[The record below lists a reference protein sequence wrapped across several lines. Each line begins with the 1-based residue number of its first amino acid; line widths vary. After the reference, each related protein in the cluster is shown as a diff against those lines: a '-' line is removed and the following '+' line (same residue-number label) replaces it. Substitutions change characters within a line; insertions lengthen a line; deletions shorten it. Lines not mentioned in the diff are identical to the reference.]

1 MQVGHRARR
10 GLLAGAMAVVMT
22 GSLLGCTPDGTT
34 TVKAPTPTGGPTV
47 LSFAVYG
54 PPHVIAAYTRIA
66 ADYTAENPKV
76 IVNVRPFDDHESA
89 MAALRRNQQAGKAP
103 SIFQISQE
111 DVDWLGDADA
121 LEPVDELLV
130 ARQVDFGDGFP
141 RSGLT
146 AFTADS
152 RLQCLPTEVS
162 PLVAYINTSRV
173 NLNDLLGNAD
183 GEYNPLRGWSLDQL
197 AEAATMASKGGRKG
211 LYIEPTVENLAPM
224 LMSAGAPVV
233 DDEEEPTSL
242 AFSDDAT
249 HDALE
254 QILEV
259 VRNPR
264 ITYSAAEIR
273 KRGAVDRF
281 ARGGLAIM
289 FGYRDLTARLREHGG
304 INFAVLPVPRLGP
317 QATVARMSAMC
328 LPKDSPNAE
337 VAADFL
343 AHLVSVQ
350 PMQTLAATGEFVPS
364 NLEVVNS
371 DAFTQPNLMPENAG
385 VFADQNRRVRPLPDG
400 VGWAT
405 VYAQANA
412 ALARL
417 FNDPVIEPLEDRLVA
432 IDEASAT
439 TLRTLTEDA
448 TSSTSV
454 SPSPSESPSAQ

>member
-1 MQVGHRARR
+1 MQVGRR
-10 GLLAGAMAVVMT
+10 SRRRFLASALAVVMT

-34 TVKAPTPTGGPTV
+34 PVKAPTSPGGPTV

-54 PPHVIAAYTRIA
+54 SPHVIAAYTRIA
-66 ADYTAENPKV
+66 SEYTAENPNV
-76 IVNVRPFDDHESA
+76 IVNVRPYDDHEAA
-89 MAALRRNQQAGKAP
+89 MAALRRNQAAGKAP
-103 SIFQISQE
+103 SIFQVGQE
-111 DVDWLGDADA
+111 DVDWLRDADA

-130 ARQVDFGDGFP
+130 KRQVDFGDGFP
-141 RSGLT
+141 RSGLN
-146 AFTADS
+146 AFTADA

-173 NLNDLLGNAD
+173 NLRDLLGDNNGD
-183 GEYNPLRGWSLDQL
+183 YNPLRGWNLEQL
-197 AEAATMASKGGRKG
+197 AQAATQASHRGRKG
-211 LYIEPTVENLAPM
+211 LYVDPTIENLAPM
-224 LMSAGAPVV
+224 LLSAGAPVV
-233 DDEEEPTSL
+233 DDSDNPTSL
-242 AFSDDAT
+242 ALSDEST
-249 HDALE
+249 REALQ
-254 QILEV
+254 QILEI

-264 ITYSAAEIR
+264 ITYSAAQIR
-273 KRGAVDRF
+273 KRSAVDRF
-281 ARGGLAIM
+281 ANGGLAIM

-304 INFAVLPVPRLGP
+304 INFAVLPVPRMGP

-343 AHLVSVQ
+343 AHLVSDQ

-385 VFADQNRRVRPLPDG
+385 VFADQNRRVQPLPDG

-412 ALARL
+412 ALAKL
-417 FNDPVIEPLEDRLVA
+417 FNDPVIEPLEDRLTA

-439 TLRTLTEDA
+439 TLKTLTADA
-448 TSSTSV
+448 TE
-454 SPSPSESPSAQ
+454 SESPSS